1 MADPQRQRVI
11 IVGGGMVGA
20 RCAEE
25 LRSRSRSLEIVVLG
39 DEEHLAYN
47 RVLLSTALAGTLDP
61 ADTELHPAR
70 WWRERDIDLRTST
83 SVQAVDV
90 AARTVHACGPA
101 GPEQLGYDHLVFA
114 TGARS
119 FLPPALANTN
129 TTNTDDGGRPE
140 ILGLRGRA
148 DCERV
153 LAAARGARNIAVI
166 GGGVLGVEIADALAR
181 NRTVAERGAR
191 VSLLH
196 SGTAPMDKQ
205 LGATPGA
212 ILARCVRE
220 LGVELVLGAR
230 AAGVEAGGLRLAD
243 GQFVPADLVVV
254 SAGVRANTA
263 LAEASGVRVRRGIVI
278 DERCATSVPGLWAA
292 GDCAELDG
300 VPTGTLRPGWEQA
313 EVAAHNICVDTESQA
328 GEPRVIAHRRE
339 AVRLKIDALDVAS
352 FGRWC
357 VEPFDWEPGGPD
369 VTVLSDP
376 AAGRYGKLVVQSGRI
391 IGGVLVGMEDVVGA
405 VTQMFDS
412 GARAPHDRLAML
424 TGTESAG
431 AGGEPGPADMPGEH
445 TVCQCNA
452 VTKDALVHAHGE
464 GACDVAAVAECTRAT
479 TGCGTCTGKVEKI
492 LGWLDAQGARTRE
505 PATV

>member
-1 MADPQRQRVI
+1 MSHRPRVI

-25 LRSRSRSLEIVVLG
+25 LRSRSRPLEIIVLG

-47 RVLLSTALAGTLDP
+47 RVLLSTALAGSLAP
-61 ADTELHPAR
+61 SETELHPER
-70 WWRERDIDLRTST
+70 WWRERDIDFRTST
-83 SVQAVDV
+83 SVQAVDA
-90 AARTVHACGPA
+90 AARTVLVDGPA
-101 GPEQLGYDHLVFA
+101 GPEQLPFDHLVFA

-119 FLPPALANTN
+119 YLPPTL
-129 TTNTDDGGRPE
+129 TTAHDVGHPE

-181 NRTVAERGAR
+181 NPDVVGRGAR

-196 SGTAPMDKQ
+196 PGDAPMDKQ

-220 LGVELVLGAR
+220 QGVDLILGAR
-230 AAGVEAGGLRLAD
+230 AGGVEEGGLRLGD

-263 LAEASGVRVRRGIVI
+263 LAENAGVDVRRGIVI
-278 DERCATSVPGLWAA
+278 DERCSTSADGLWAA
-292 GDCAELDG
+292 GDCAEFDG

-313 EVAAHNICVDTESQA
+313 EVVAHNICAQFGGA
-328 GEPRVIAHRRE
+328 QEPRTVAHRRE

-357 VEPFDWEPGGPD
+357 AEPFDWEPGGPD

-376 AAGRYGKLVVQSGRI
+376 AAGRYGKLVVESGRI
-391 IGGVLVGMEDVVGA
+391 VGGVLVGMDDVVGA

-412 GARAPHDRLAML
+412 GAMAPLDRLAML

-431 AGGEPGPADMPGEH
+431 AGGGEPEPADMPGEH

-452 VTKDALVHAHGE
+452 VSKDALVRAHGS
-464 GACDVAAVAECTRAT
+464 GACDVAAIAECTRAT

-492 LGWLDAQGARTRE
+492 LGWLDAQDAHARE

>member
-1 MADPQRQRVI
+1 MSHRARVI

-25 LRSRSRSLEIVVLG
+25 LRSRSSSIDIVVLG
-39 DEEHLAYN
+39 DEQHLAYN

-61 ADTELHPAR
+61 AGTELHPAR
-70 WWRERDIDLRTST
+70 WWRERDIDFRTST
-83 SVQAVDV
+83 SVKVIDV
-90 AARTVHACGPA
+90 ASRTVLADGAA
-101 GPEQLGYDHLVFA
+101 GREHLDFDHLVFA
-114 TGARS
+114 SGARS
-119 FLPPALANTN
+119 FFPPALTSAH
-129 TTNTDDGGRPE
+129 DVGRPE

-181 NRTVAERGAR
+181 NPAIADRGTRVA
-191 VSLLH
+191 LLH
-196 SGTAPMDKQ
+196 PGVAPMDKQ

-220 LGVELVLGAR
+220 QGIDLVLGAR
-230 AAGVEAGGLRLAD
+230 AAGVEEGGLRLGD
-243 GQFVPADLVVV
+243 GEFVPADLVVV

-263 LAEASGVRVRRGIVI
+263 LAEGAGVDVRRGIII
-278 DERCATSVPGLWAA
+278 DERCATSAEGVWAA
-292 GDCAELDG
+292 GDCAEFDG

-313 EVAAHNICVDTESQA
+313 EVVAHNICAEV
-328 GEPRVIAHRRE
+328 PRSIAHRRE

-376 AAGRYGKLVVQSGRI
+376 AAGRYGKLVVESGRI
-391 IGGVLVGMEDVVGA
+391 VGGVLVGMDDVVGA

-412 GARAPHDRLAML
+412 GAQAPLDRLAML

-431 AGGEPGPADMPGEH
+431 AGGEPEPADMPGEH

-452 VTKDALVHAHGE
+452 VTKDALVRAHGE
-464 GACDVAAVAECTRAT
+464 GARDVPAVAECTRAT
-479 TGCGTCTGKVEKI
+479 TGCGTCTAKVEKI
-492 LGWLDAQGARTRE
+492 LGWLDAKGAHTRE
-505 PATV
+505 AVSV

>member
-1 MADPQRQRVI
+1 MSQRPRVI

-25 LRSRSRSLEIVVLG
+25 LRARSRVLDIVVLG
-39 DEEHLAYN
+39 DEQHLAYN

-61 ADTELHPAR
+61 ADTELHSAR
-70 WWRERDIDLRTST
+70 WWRERDIDMRTST
-83 SVQAVDV
+83 SVQDVDV
-90 AARTVHACGPA
+90 AARTVHVDGPS
-101 GPEQLGYDHLVFA
+101 GVEHIDYDHLVFA

-119 FLPPALANTN
+119 FLPPAL
-129 TTNTDDGGRPE
+129 TTAHDVGGPE

-153 LAAARGARNIAVI
+153 LAAARGARSIAVI

-181 NRTVAERGAR
+181 NRNVAERGTR

-196 SGTAPMDKQ
+196 PGEAPMDKQ

-220 LGVELVLGAR
+220 LGVELALGAR
-230 AAGVEAGGLRLAD
+230 AAGVEEGGLRLGD

-263 LAEASGVRVRRGIVI
+263 VAEAAGAHVRRGIVI

-292 GDCAELDG
+292 GDCAEHGG

-313 EVAAHNICVDTESQA
+313 EVVAHNICAEVGAAAGDTA
-328 GEPRVIAHRRE
+328 LAAPRGIAHRRE

-376 AAGRYGKLVVQSGRI
+376 AAGRYGKLVVESGRI
-391 IGGVLVGMEDVVGA
+391 VGGVLVGMDDVVGA
-405 VTQMFDS
+405 VTQMYDT
-412 GARAPHDRLAML
+412 GAPAPRDRLAML
-424 TGTESAG
+424 TGTEAAARG
-431 AGGEPGPADMPGEH
+431 VEPEPADMPGEH

-452 VTKDALVHAHGE
+452 VTKATLVSAHGQ
-464 GACDVAAVAECTRAT
+464 GACDVPALAECTRAT
-479 TGCGTCTGKVEKI
+479 TGCGTCTPKVEKI
-492 LGWLDAQGARTRE
+492 LGWLEAKGATTRE
-505 PATV
+505 PASV